1 MRRRIVSVLLAA
13 CLTAGMAVGS
23 WPAAGLGVKAAVNPY
38 TAVEEG
44 LTIRESEI
52 NQLLT
57 GDLQLPTT
65 IEGLDGATIA
75 YSVESKDA
83 KYASIEGNML
93 KITRPAAGEDDYQFT
108 LTATIT
114 PPTGVEVT
122 SEDGKL
128 VKKFP
133 LTIRAGLTEDSYAG
147 YVYVC
152 FSDVLNPA
160 NTEAESKKDWTD
172 VQQIHFFLSEDGMYW
187 TALNGCKPIFQ
198 TGSDYIDNIES
209 CGTNSVNY
217 KVADGTDVSKTKVGD
232 ASVLFPF
239 EGIDQGVRDPYLIR
253 GSKKDGSDSNK
264 IWLLATD
271 LNTHSDQYNGS
282 KEGNLCGNWGLTSTV
297 GVGSTKLF
305 VYETEDWV
313 HWTRRW
319 VDMDIKGAKD
329 EKGAKDGKEE
339 KVGLAMSWAPE
350 AIYNPEKD
358 NYLVYWSGRVDADG
372 ASRDRLYCCET
383 TDFVNFGPTK
393 LYEQEPFYKNHP
405 GHSNNS
411 GYGNIDTS
419 QLWVAEK
426 DKDGN
431 VTNPYGTLYRLVK
444 DESNNHNEL
453 MSAKT
458 VLDPGQDYEKSDPV
472 KITPFTLDGV
482 SYSTKADLSKIT
494 NDPNLLKRAEVVFNW
509 FKDQSVGNH
518 FKKIEQKAIEQQL
531 WGYEGATMFKFIDRD
546 EWCVMIDNYGDMSI
560 RYEPYL
566 TTDLSVPN
574 SIKKAEKKKDEKGN
588 EINWRTGDDVGTHG
602 GMIPITVE
610 EYNTMIDT
618 YNADPSIDNFHKID
632 YISVDTREY
641 DAKMKELDAA
651 SKSNVY
657 SDDVK
662 ATMKKMLEKKLKGN
676 ETIADLDTLIDRADR
691 LIDSKLKTVPELK
704 AGAVTIVSEPTLTI
718 CTKATDGLKKTATV
732 KAEADLDSETS
743 KITFKSSAPKTA
755 SVNPKTGVVTAK
767 KKGTVTITATAPGGA
782 KATCKVTVK
791 GIPSKITLNKKSITL
806 KKKKTF
812 QIKVTIPKGTVC
824 SKFTYKSNKPKIAAV
839 SKTGKI
845 TAKKKGTAKVTV
857 TAGNNKKAK
866 ATITVKVK

>member
-13 CLTAGMAVGS
+13 CLTAGLAVGS

-44 LTIRESEI
+44 LTIRESEV

-65 IEGLDGATIA
+65 IEGLDGATVA
-75 YSVESKDA
+75 YSVEAKDA
-83 KYASIEGNML
+83 KYASIEGNTL

-114 PPTGVEVT
+114 PPSGVEVT

-152 FSDVLNPA
+152 FSDVVNPNPNA
-160 NTEAESKKDWTD
+160 PSKDYWTD
-172 VQQIHFFLSEDGMYW
+172 VQQIHFFLSQDGMYW

-198 TGSDYIDNIES
+198 TGTDYIDNIES
-209 CGTNSVNY
+209 LGTNSINY

-239 EGIDQGVRDPYLIR
+239 EGTDQGVRDPYLIR
-253 GSKKDGSDSNK
+253 GCRKNGEDSGK
-264 IWLLATD
+264 VWLLATD

-313 HWTRRW
+313 TWTRRW

-329 EKGAKDGKEE
+329 EDGPTDGKEE

-393 LYEQEPFYKNHP
+393 LYEQEPFYKNHA
-405 GHSNNS
+405 GHANNS

-453 MSAKT
+453 MSAET
-458 VLDPGQDYEKSDPV
+458 VLDPAKDYEASNPV
-472 KITPFTLDGV
+472 GITPFKLGDTT
-482 SYSTKADLSKIT
+482 YSTKADLSKIT
-494 NDPNLLKRAEVVFNW
+494 EDPNLLKRAEVVFNW

-574 SIKKAEKKKDEKGN
+574 SIKKAEKKKNDKNE

-610 EYNTMIDT
+610 EYNTLIDT
-618 YNADPSIDNFHKID
+618 YNADPSIDNFHPIN

-641 DAKMKELDAA
+641 DAKMEELKKAA
-651 SKSNVY
+651 TSSAY
-657 SDDVK
+657 SDNIK
-662 ATMKKMLEKKLKGN
+662 AQMKKMVEKSLKGN

-691 LIDSKLKTVPELK
+691 LLDSKLKTVPELK
-704 AGAVTIVSEPTLTI
+704 ASTVTITSEPTLTI
-718 CTKATDGLKKTATV
+718 CTKKTEGLKTTATV
-732 KAEADLDSETS
+732 KAEADLDSQTS
-743 KITFKSSAPKTA
+743 KITFKSSNIKVA
-755 SVNPKTGVVTAK
+755 SVNSKTGVVTAK
-767 KKGTVTITATAPGGA
+767 KAGTVTITATAPGGA
-782 KATCKVTVK
+782 KGTCKVTVK

-824 SKFTYKSNKPKIAAV
+824 SKFTYKSNKSKIAAV